1 MEQKTKKVPDPKD
14 FKNNKIIAAVGYLGI
29 LCLIP
34 LLGKK
39 DSPFAQFHGKQ
50 GLVLCILWLVTWVVG
65 WIPFVGWALWVAS
78 IIFTVVGM
86 QNVYNG
92 KMEEL
97 PVIGKYAEQIKI

>member
-1 MEQKTKKVPDPKD
+1 METEIKKVPEQKD
-14 FKNNKIIAAVGYLGI
+14 FENNKIIAAVGYLGL

-50 GLVLCILWLVTWVVG
+50 GLVLCILWLATWVVG
-65 WIPFVGWALWVAS
+65 WVPFIGWALWVAA
-78 IIFTVVGM
+78 IIFTIVGM
-86 QNVYNG
+86 QNAFSG

-97 PVIGKYAEQIKI
+97 PVIGKYADQIKL